1 MNASPISDATTASM
15 STTSLREETL
25 PGACAKREQIL
36 DGARRRF
43 LAVGFEA
50 ASMETIAREAGVS
63 KGTLYVYFPNKEA
76 LFIALVEESK
86 RQTAEHLTA
95 LDPAGAPEEVL
106 TRYAV
111 DLITRLLEPEHIAL
125 VRMVVGVA
133 DRIPAPAQSFFEAG
147 PVAGARR
154 IAAYFAQ
161 LVAAGRLDMP
171 DVEAAAWQFLSLCTH
186 PVMVRTLMA
195 ADREPTAEVITA
207 HARRSAAMIFAAYP
221 LGHAERADQAG

>member
-1 MNASPISDATTASM
+1 MNASPIAGATMASPTEDV
-15 STTSLREETL
+15 S
-25 PGACAKREQIL
+25 PGACAKRAQIL
-36 DGARRRF
+36 EGARRRF

-76 LFIALVEESK
+76 LFVALVEESK
-86 RQTAEHLTA
+86 RQTAEHLTP

-133 DRIPAPAQSFFEAG
+133 DRIPAPAQSFFQAG

-154 IAAYFAQ
+154 IAGYFEQ

-195 ADREPTAEVITA
+195 ADREPTAEVIAA
-207 HARRSAAMIFAAYP
+207 HARRSAAMVFAAYP
-221 LGHAERADQAG
+221 LLNRGGAGQSGARA